1 MQLRSLIFTT
11 ALAVAVTFAPTVNAA
26 ECTDAQL
33 KEMDTL
39 ENDPTMD
46 KACPDP
52 SGSGSFD
59 FEQSDPKAWAKIS
72 PCANP
77 TCVTY
82 LTSQLAKMPDCE
94 VDMVSMKTV
103 YQDKL
108 ALCVDLASGKLTP
121 VEIEIRI
128 GNLTTVLFGL
138 EDWSNSGS
146 DDDSSDSG
154 SDSGSSDYD
163 AGEPDGTVRSVS
175 TGKSGAATVAV
186 TGGAVFVAAAL
197 AALY

>member
-11 ALAVAVTFAPTVNAA
+11 ALAVAATFAPTVNAA

-39 ENDPTMD
+39 EDNPAMD

-82 LTSQLAKMPDCE
+82 LASQLAKMPDCE

-108 ALCVDLASGKLTP
+108 TLCVDLASGKLTAD
-121 VEIEIRI
+121 EIEKRV
-128 GNLTTVLFGL
+128 GNLTTVLFGSG
-138 EDWSNSGS
+138 DWSDSGS

-154 SDSGSSDYD
+154 SDSDCSDSGSGYD
-163 AGEPDGTVRSVS
+163 DATFIS
-175 TGKSGAATVAV
+175 TQKSGATTVAV
-186 TGGAVFVAAAL
+186 TGGVVFIAAAL
-197 AALY
+197 AAL